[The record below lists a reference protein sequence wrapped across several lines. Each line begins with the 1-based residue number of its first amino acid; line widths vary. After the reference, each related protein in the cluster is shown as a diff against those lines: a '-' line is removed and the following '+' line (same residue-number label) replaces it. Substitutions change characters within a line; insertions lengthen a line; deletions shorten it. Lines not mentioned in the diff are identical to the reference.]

1 MINKSSTF
9 VRKFIVYLN
18 MYFFK
23 TVLNM
28 LKRNT
33 INKY

>member
-23 TVLNM
+23 NSS
-28 LKRNT
+28 
-33 INKY
+33 KYVKEEHY